1 MNFFDGI
8 NLEETTFESGG
19 GDFAPIPK
27 DTSVLAVAEEA
38 TNSDY
43 QGDRYIN
50 VKWRISKPDEYAN
63 RVLFQKV
70 KVYDPDPAK
79 AERAKRMLAAI
90 ATNAGGKLFQAMQKA
105 NESEPSDMS
114 LMHIANKPMVLKL
127 DVWEFDG
134 KTGNWVQAVSPY
146 TRTAQAAPQPAPVVQ
161 TQAVAA
167 SAPDLD
173 VDPPF

>member
-1 MNFFDGI
+1 MDFFNGI

-38 TNSDY
+38 TNAEY

-50 VKWRISKPDEYAN
+50 VKWRISKPDEFAN
-63 RVLFQKV
+63 RVLFHKL

-79 AERAKRMLAAI
+79 ADRAKRMLAAI

-127 DVWEFDG
+127 DVWDLDG
-134 KTGNWVQAVSPY
+134 KQGNWVKAVSPY
-146 TRTAQAAPQPAPVVQ
+146 KKAAPQPQPKLQVAPQ
-161 TQAVAA
+161 VAPA
-167 SAPDLD
+167 ALD
-173 VDPPF
+173 DDVPF